1 MSKLRGTKITGSW
14 SDKQP
19 HGREGKRCEVTSTGG
34 ASMRDVKECAKVCS
48 SHWFDRDTMRFFK
61 SRVGDKAYADGRGGA
76 FFVSSEQGPHMA
88 RAYSVRHYSAD
99 RCGIDT
105 VGDFMGHKT
114 SAQATAAAK
123 KLAAKGG
130 SELGRAR
137 RRRR

>member
-76 FFVSSEQGPHMA
+76 FFVSSEQGPHGP
-88 RAYSVRHYSAD
+88 RAYSVRHYDAD
-99 RCGIDT
+99 RCGIGT
-105 VGDFMGHKT
+105 MEFMRYKT
-114 SAQATAAAK
+114 SAQAVGAAK
-123 KLAAKGG
+123 KLALSTDPGLRGG
-130 SELGRAR
+130 R